1 MAAPAA
7 AAGVAAVEG
16 YLYAFGRPRG
26 GGGGGGGGDVFCHR
40 TWCVL
45 EGRRFAQFQAQ
56 GDEAPLRTGTLDRE
70 LRVQDTGRQ
79 TVAGKTL
86 YTVRL
91 YNPNE
96 PGKEVK
102 VPEELLICVHDFCA
116 PAGDQ
121 LGASSP
127 EEVATWI
134 DNLTRAQHQPESSA
148 PTIDT
153 SRLRVQIGGGPNND
167 DPDADDAAAAVPP
180 SVSSPGGNSNS
191 LHDELAE
198 ARPSLDVE
206 KDGAPATV
214 SRWQLLRCD
223 NGLRFFQEIPDT
235 RSKSLTKL
243 PVVKS
248 VGVVKA
254 SPEAIFHLLMACGE
268 DRKQWDAT
276 VAHAEV
282 IEEFDGHSDV
292 ILHRIFL
299 NRPVDDTNHTEVL
312 CYFYD
317 AYAWHSGIR
326 QRELCIFRYWKREDN
341 GSYLIFF
348 RSIQHRH
355 APARC
360 RYVRARI
367 DSGGVI
373 ISSMSASTGGRAR
386 SLVEYVLE
394 MDAGGFASCLSCF
407 GMGPTSYAAT
417 LKDTML
423 STVAGLREYFAAQQM
438 NPSSTVV
445 RRILVPQGQQVPLPL
460 SLSVREE
467 ASRMSLLETDD
478 VDEFFDS
485 RTDQLSEMSEASP
498 CGGSV
503 TSPLQTDL
511 TSPLLER
518 KLTRE
523 PSVATTAAERRS
535 RYGSVRRGQL
545 TGERNCW
552 SVPPGSLFR
561 FRKGKSMVAGGEPLC
576 ELTAVDW
583 LRVSTP
589 ISHVARRSKN
599 IVQKMKKRNRQAYF
613 FVINLQVPG
622 TTVMHSLVFYFAME
636 RAPAEGSVLHQF
648 VCSDEMSRSSR
659 MTLVPAVSEGSWIV
673 KQAVGCRPV
682 PMGQIMEIKYFAGD
696 NYIEADVSMGSSAI
710 VKGVMAL
717 VLGYMKH
724 LVVDIGF
731 FLRGDGEDDAAEQ
744 LLGTVRCSKIELS
757 SAVSPPP

>member
-91 YNPNE
+91 YNPAE

-102 VPEELLICVHDFCA
+102 
-116 PAGDQ
+116 

-134 DNLTRAQHQPESSA
+134 DNLTRAQQQ
-148 PTIDT
+148 
-153 SRLRVQIGGGPNND
+153 VGGVPNND

-180 SVSSPGGNSNS
+180 SVSSPGGNSNP

-198 ARPSLDVE
+198 ARPILGVE
-206 KDGAPATV
+206 EDGAPATV

-223 NGLRFFQEIPDT
+223 NGLRYFQEMPDT
-235 RSKSLTKL
+235 RSKSLTKANAEPANDIIL

-292 ILHRIFL
+292 ILHRISL
-299 NRPVDDTNHTEVL
+299 NRPGV
-312 CYFYD
+312 
-317 AYAWHSGIR
+317 R

-348 RSIQHRH
+348 RSIQHRR

-360 RYVRARI
+360 RYARARI

-373 ISSMSASTGGRAR
+373 ISPMSASTGGRAR

-394 MDAGGFASCLSCF
+394 MDAGGLASCLSCF
-407 GMGPTSYAAT
+407 GMGLTSYAAT
-417 LKDTML
+417 LRDTML

-438 NPSSTVV
+438 NPSATVV
-445 RRILVPQGQQVPLPL
+445 RRILIPQGQQVPLPL

-478 VDEFFDS
+478 VDDFFDS

-498 CGGSV
+498 RGGSV
-503 TSPLQTDL
+503 TSPLRTDL

-523 PSVATTAAERRS
+523 LSAATTPAERRS

-545 TGERNCW
+545 TGDRNCW

-561 FRKGKSMVAGGEPLC
+561 FRKGTSMVAGGEPLC

-583 LRVSTP
+583 LRASTP

-599 IVQKMKKRNRQAYF
+599 IVQKMKDRNKQAYF

-622 TTVMHSLVFYFAME
+622 TAVMHSLVFYFAME
-636 RAPAEGSVLHQF
+636 RAPAEGSVLHHF
-648 VCSDEMSRSSR
+648 VCSDEMSRNSR
-659 MTLVPAVSEGSWIV
+659 MKLVPAVSEGSWIV

-731 FLRGDGEDDAAEQ
+731 FLRGGGEDDAAEQ

>member
-1 MAAPAA
+1 MAAPAAAA

-16 YLYAFGRPRG
+16 YLYAFGRHRG

-45 EGRRFAQFQAQ
+45 EGRRFAQFAAQ
-56 GDEAPLRTGTLDRE
+56 GDAAPLRTGTLDRE

-102 VPEELLICVHDFCA
+102 APEELLICVYDFCA
-116 PAGDQ
+116 SAGYQ

-134 DNLTRAQHQPESSA
+134 DNLTRAQQQPEASA
-148 PTIDT
+148 PAINV
-153 SRLRVQIGGGPNND
+153 SQLRVQIGGGPNND

-180 SVSSPGGNSNS
+180 SVSSPGDHGNS
-191 LHDELAE
+191 LHAHSDEHRE

-206 KDGAPATV
+206 EDGAPATV

-223 NGLRFFQEIPDT
+223 NGANLRTEQDT
-235 RSKSLTKL
+235 SSAACYASRFNFLLLEARNL

-292 ILHRIFL
+292 ILHRISL
-299 NRPVDDTNHTEVL
+299 NRPGV
-312 CYFYD
+312 
-317 AYAWHSGIR
+317 R

-348 RSIQHRH
+348 RSIQHRR

-360 RYVRARI
+360 RYARARI
-367 DSGGVI
+367 DSGGII
-373 ISSMSASTGGRAR
+373 ISPMSASAGGRAR

-394 MDAGGFASCLSCF
+394 MDAGGLASCLLCF

-417 LKDTML
+417 LRDTML

-467 ASRMSLLETDD
+467 ASRMSLLDTDD

-485 RTDQLSEMSEASP
+485 RTDQLSEMFEASP
-498 CGGSV
+498 RGGSV
-503 TSPLQTDL
+503 TSPLRTDL

-523 PSVATTAAERRS
+523 PSADTTAAERRS

-583 LRVSTP
+583 LRASTP

-599 IVQKMKKRNRQAYF
+599 IVQKMKKRNKQAYF

-622 TTVMHSLVFYFAME
+622 TAVMHSLVFYFAME
-636 RAPAEGSVLHQF
+636 RAPAEGSVLHHF
-648 VCSDEMSRSSR
+648 VSSDEMSRNSR

-682 PMGQIMEIKYFAGD
+682 PMGQIMEIKYFADD

-731 FLRGDGEDDAAEQ
+731 FLRGGGEDDAAEQ
-744 LLGTVRCSKIELS
+744 LLGTVRCSKIELT